1 MWGETQAQAAKK
13 LAVLS
18 NKLIWRIFMMARQ
31 IVDEVVLCT
40 KERCKKVEA
49 LFDTGA
55 VHSYVSD
62 KVAEELGYERYKT
75 PRLIPLAVEKRE
87 GEEIGEIPGVRVTIG
102 GCEMPHSHTFGVLRG
117 LRHEAVIGMDIMEPY
132 QIRLDHEKGKPYLEK
147 CPPEVE
153 LV

>member
-1 MWGETQAQAAKK
+1 M
-13 LAVLS
+13 
-18 NKLIWRIFMMARQ
+18 Q
-31 IVDEVVLCT
+31 ILDEVVLSTREKC
-40 KERCKKVEA
+40 RKVKA

-75 PRLIPLAVEKRE
+75 PRLIPQ

-153 LV
+153 LA